1 MTPTPSL
8 SEVSNTMTTTKKTLI
23 RKLAASKV
31 KFNRQ
36 SLKPILQAVYALYQ
50 IEYLKLGMALDSVLI
65 NTIAVW
71 WKMTGAELHETVKNE
86 KLIHDSNGLTRI
98 DCINLLLKDAVWI
111 WNSKG
116 GENDADDI
124 PMPRS
129 ILEISAAV
137 KLNPQVFDLLLSSVY
152 ADAILRNDGQMRCPG
167 SLESTTLEDF
177 TEGFSEN
184 FTNMGSKRKI
194 AETLNKT
201 PGCLK
206 LVKHLSE
213 NYGEYL
219 IPANSKQ
226 IVSGFPDSVRQFV
239 VTKTPKHSRGE
250 SQKPND
256 EKTGPMVLFHGTSL
270 SSLPGILLNG
280 LEAKSEEIDAM
291 VSTLFMAEEPA
302 SSYYYVRCRV
312 IDLLWKPDLYSKCG
326 VLLACELSRTR
337 KPDWDY
343 ETHHD
348 GDVKIGRPQPIHIF
362 GPKDTGLIKV
372 SRFEQVKPT
381 NSKGSRA
388 AQAKIRENLDFKNDF
403 FLERICYT
411 YIDR

>member
-1 MTPTPSL
+1 MALAPSL
-8 SEVSNTMTTTKKTLI
+8 SNVSNTMTTTKKTLI

-31 KFNRQ
+31 NFNRQ

-50 IEYLKLGMALDSVLI
+50 IGYLKLGMALDSVLI

-86 KLIHDSNGLTRI
+86 KLIHDSKGLTRI
-98 DCINLLLKDAVWI
+98 DCINLLLKDVVWI
-111 WNSKG
+111 WNNKKG
-116 GENDADDI
+116 KNDADDI
-124 PMPRS
+124 PIPRS
-129 ILEISAAV
+129 TLEISAAI

-152 ADAILRNDGQMRCPG
+152 ADTILRNDDQMRCSG
-167 SLESTTLEDF
+167 SLESTTLDDF
-177 TEGFSEN
+177 MEGFSEN
-184 FTNMGSKRKI
+184 FANMGSKRRI
-194 AETLNKT
+194 AETLNKA

-226 IVSGFPDSVRQFV
+226 TVSGFPDSVRQFV
-239 VTKTPKHSRGE
+239 VTKTPKHSPGV

-256 EKTGPMVLFHGTSL
+256 ENTGPMVLFHGTSL
-270 SSLPGILLNG
+270 SYLPGILLNG
-280 LEAKSEEIDAM
+280 LKAKSEEIDDM

-302 SSYYYVRCRV
+302 SSYYYARYRA
-312 IDLLWKPDLYSKCG
+312 IESLWKPDLYSNCG

-337 KPDWDY
+337 KPNWDY

-348 GDVKIGRPQPIHIF
+348 GDVKICRPQPIHIF
-362 GPKDTGLIKV
+362 GPKDTGSIKV
-372 SRFEQVKPT
+372 RYVFILPYGVSSEYLLAPTLSTMKPLMLKAFK
-381 NSKGSRA
+381 SKIF
-388 AQAKIRENLDFKNDF
+388 Q
-403 FLERICYT
+403 RI
-411 YIDR
+411 